1 MIDVKFHRKLPLQN
15 LGHCVIMCTSSSTF
29 ILSYQN
35 KYVKSEQ
42 TGKYFQNWTILQL
55 FFFQVFW
62 CGTERVTPCTKTEQE
77 DIHEHL
83 MTDSSSTEMVNLTVT
98 SFLSKYPFIPVHFL
112 ICIQTSY
119 LDDFFDL
126 VQARGCA

>member
-1 MIDVKFHRKLPLQN
+1 
-15 LGHCVIMCTSSSTF
+15 
-29 ILSYQN
+29 
-35 KYVKSEQ
+35 
-42 TGKYFQNWTILQL
+42 
-55 FFFQVFW
+55 
-62 CGTERVTPCTKTEQE
+62 
-77 DIHEHL
+77 